1 MLKIFKLI
9 KGIAEEH
16 SMSHKDISNLLQ
28 QAIEEAIIS
37 DYPSTTKIEVIVDID
52 QEMLSANV
60 RKKVS
65 SNSSNGYYI
74 PIDKALEYKSDI
86 EIGDWIWIPINLKE
100 LGRISSSIVKKT
112 ISREFENQDSQKIY
126 EEFNGKK
133 GKIVAGV
140 VLTENSHGEI
150 LIDLK
155 AATGI
160 MPKREQIP
168 HETIVAGDV
177 VKAYVIG
184 VERRRSRIKV
194 FLSRSH
200 PGMLKKLMEINIPEL
215 RSGAIEI
222 KAIAR
227 DLGQRAKVA
236 VSSNRPNIDPVG
248 VCVGIKGIRIDAIV
262 NELDGERIDVI
273 KWSPDIAQFIANS
286 AKPAKIDQ
294 IDIDEED
301 KDATLFADRDNIALA
316 IGKKG
321 QNVRL
326 ISKLTGYKI
335 SIERVEDMKVEPS
348 EETEAENV

>member
-1 MLKIFKLI
+1 
-9 KGIAEEH
+9 
-16 SMSHKDISNLLQ
+16 
-28 QAIEEAIIS
+28 
-37 DYPSTTKIEVIVDID
+37 
-52 QEMLSANV
+52 
-60 RKKVS
+60 
-65 SNSSNGYYI
+65 
-74 PIDKALEYKSDI
+74 
-86 EIGDWIWIPINLKE
+86 
-100 LGRISSSIVKKT
+100 
-112 ISREFENQDSQKIY
+112 
-126 EEFNGKK
+126 
-133 GKIVAGV
+133 VAGV

-236 VSSNRPNIDPVG
+236 VSSNRSNIDPVG